1 MYNHF
6 TKAKLITFAA
16 GFLLRL
22 INEEVF
28 YSYDAILKGK
38 MKFLSIVLNLI
49 CKYEKFANIYEDFNA
64 FLTNVETGGTCWEDE
79 QHLSQWEQML
89 FEKLQS
95 DKVSNYD
102 ETEIGEY
109 FDGNIKNEDVSENM
123 TDETESLEYVDEN
136 IKSEDI
142 SENTT
147 DENVYENIKDENV
160 YGNIKVEIDHESE
173 LDIKIEPLGE
183 LEKET
188 LTVIKEEKELLT
200 PIKEEEHSQLLKDT
214 STYLPTSSNNTKPAD
229 QKIITEVH
237 YCPVCGAA
245 YANKDSLQFHFEFK
259 HKGKFYQC
267 EQCGYKARTRSD
279 LAKHKFVVKFYCD
292 QCSFHSVRRS
302 QLKMHLETVHN
313 TSV

>member
-109 FDGNIKNEDVSENM
+109 FDGNIKNEDVSEN
-123 TDETESLEYVDEN
+123 
-136 IKSEDI
+136 
-142 SENTT
+142 TT

-188 LTVIKEEKELLT
+188 LTVIKEEKDLLT
-200 PIKEEEHSQLLKDT
+200 PIKEEEHSRLLKDT
-214 STYLPTSSNNTKPAD
+214 STYLATSSNNTKPAD
-229 QKIITEVH
+229 QKIITELH

-259 HKGKFYQC
+259 HKVTFDIILKFS
-267 EQCGYKARTRSD
+267 A
-279 LAKHKFVVKFYCD
+279 
-292 QCSFHSVRRS
+292 
-302 QLKMHLETVHN
+302 
-313 TSV
+313 